1 MEEEEEKG
9 DPTSQRRETVSAE
22 SSYSTPSLKSARMS
36 TPDSWEQLMDPR
48 PPPGQ
53 GGDLST
59 RFGRM
64 NVNAQSFVPNVQA
77 PSFVPQGSGFGPP
90 YNYPMHGEQQS
101 DQGKQEG
108 GKTLS

>member
-1 MEEEEEKG
+1 MKEFG
-9 DPTSQRRETVSAE
+9 RTRRQRREVVCVV
-22 SSYSTPSLKSARMS
+22 SSYSTSTSLKSAGMS
-36 TPDSWEQLMDPR
+36 APDSWEQLMDPR

-53 GGDLST
+53 GGDLGA

-90 YNYPMHGEQQS
+90 YNYPMQHGEQQS

-108 GKTLS
+108 GKALL